1 MALDQKMESYALSV
15 QEEIKQIIR
24 DMCAIPAPSHH
35 EEKRAEFCKKWFED
49 NGFEIQSCEF
59 VRLPND
65 TKTLTDEQRE
75 SVQKLIDRIEE
86 DEDVQNVFTN
96 IAE

>member
-1 MALDQKMESYALSV
+1 MEELELELIDFGVEELGIDEEEGTIVIYGDFNQYSQMQKYL
-15 QEEIKQIIR
+15 
-24 DMCAIPAPSHH
+24 
-35 EEKRAEFCKKWFED
+35 ED

>member
-1 MALDQKMESYALSV
+1 MGLTGFPVTIVRGENI
-15 QEEIKQIIR
+15 EEI
-24 DMCAIPAPSHH
+24 
-35 EEKRAEFCKKWFED
+35 ED
-49 NGFEIQSCEF
+49 NVFEIQSCEF
-59 VRLPND
+59 VRIPND

-75 SVQKLIDRIEE
+75 SVQKLVDRIEE